1 MTTNDPRPPAM
12 LIAGDPSL
20 DFLNSIGTP
29 AGTVIE
35 WLANGEDL
43 LAWLQQAEL
52 VPTEAAATIRANCLS
67 GELDAVA
74 AQARALR
81 EWFRAFV
88 LAHRGHSLGSDVLR
102 ELEPLNRILERD
114 DAYGAI
120 VARPV
125 DATGQSTTSGLEW
138 RTLRRWRTPDSL
150 LLPIAHAMANFL
162 TSEDLSRVKACERSP
177 CTLFFLDRTRGQAR
191 RWCSMTLCGN
201 RAKQARHRSRLKRQN
216 RGSRQGDRTILTRL
230 HSWRTVFAIWPLP
243 RPRTSGV

>member
-1 MTTNDPRPPAM
+1 MTRTEKVANSPKEIRPPAM
-12 LIAGDPSL
+12 FIAGDPSL

-29 AGTVIE
+29 AETVVE

-43 LAWLQQAEL
+43 LAWLEQSEL
-52 VPTEAAATIRANCLS
+52 VPPEAAATIRDNCFP

-81 EWFRAFV
+81 EWFRGFV
-88 LAHRGHSLGSDVLR
+88 LAHRGHSLGPDALN

-120 VARPV
+120 VLRT
-125 DATGQSTTSGLEW
+125 DASDPSTASGLTW

-150 LLPIAHAMANFL
+150 LLPIAHTMANFV
-162 TSEDLSRVKACERSP
+162 TSEDLSRVKSCEKSP
-177 CTLFFLDRTRGQAR
+177 CTLFFLDRTRGRAR

-201 RAKQARHRSRLKRQN
+201 RAKQALHRSRLKRQKRPLLRN
-216 RGSRQGDRTILTRL
+216 RKSK
-230 HSWRTVFAIWPLP
+230 A
-243 RPRTSGV
+243 

>member
-1 MTTNDPRPPAM
+1 MTTNRTRPPAM
-12 LIAGDPSL
+12 FIAGDPSL

-29 AGTVIE
+29 ADTVVE

-43 LAWLQQAEL
+43 LAWLEQAEL
-52 VPTEAAATIRANCLS
+52 VPTEAAATIRANCFP

-88 LAHRGHSLGSDVLR
+88 LAHRGHSLGPDALD

-120 VARPV
+120 VVRTV
-125 DATGQSTTSGLEW
+125 DAPGLSTASGLEW
-138 RTLRRWRTPDSL
+138 RTLRHWRTPDSL
-150 LLPIAHAMANFL
+150 LLPIAHAMANFV

-177 CTLFFLDRTRGQAR
+177 CTLFYLDRTRGQAR

-201 RAKQARHRSRLKRQN
+201 RAKQALHRSRLKRKK
-216 RGSRQGDRTILTRL
+216 RPLRRDRK
-230 HSWRTVFAIWPLP
+230 AKA
-243 RPRTSGV
+243 

>member
-1 MTTNDPRPPAM
+1 MF
-12 LIAGDPSL
+12 IAGDPSL

-29 AGTVIE
+29 VDTTVE
-35 WLANGEDL
+35 WLADGEDL
-43 LAWLQQAEL
+43 MAWLERAEL
-52 VPTEAAATIRANCLS
+52 VPPKAAATIRANCFP

-88 LAHRGHSLGSDVLR
+88 FAHRGHSLGPDSLH

-120 VARPV
+120 AVRPI
-125 DATGQSTTSGLEW
+125 DAPDQLTRSGLEW
-138 RTLRRWRTPDSL
+138 RTLRRWRTPDTL
-150 LLPIAHAMANFL
+150 LLPIAHAIANLL

-191 RWCSMTLCGN
+191 RWCSMTVCGN
-201 RAKQARHRSRLKRQN
+201 RAKQALHRSRLKR
-216 RGSRQGDRTILTRL
+216 RKRPASSRSKKLK
-230 HSWRTVFAIWPLP
+230 A
-243 RPRTSGV
+243 